1 MSQSG
6 QPAPAPAGRPP
17 TPAPAAGPAP
27 TPAPAAGPPRTPE
40 PLPRTATL
48 GRGTLGR
55 QLVVRVTALVA
66 LAALLITMATAL
78 AAQQLLMSQL
88 DGQLDAVTARV
99 RNPSGSP
106 WSADGP
112 DSGLLRP
119 GQPIGTLAV
128 FYDTDGTPQEGGM
141 LTERG
146 AAGQRGAAVTDLP
159 DAAVTQLA
167 DVPTDGT
174 KSSMV
179 LSGLGR
185 YRVVGFKIVA
195 GGTYLGSLVVGVPL
209 HEVDETILQLVSLAA
224 LLSLLAIVGTVF
236 ASRSLIVR
244 SLRPLNRVAATAQ
257 QVSQLRLDRGEVA
270 LAVRVPPADANP
282 ASEVGRVGQAI
293 NHMLNNVEEALA
305 ARQASE
311 TKVRQFV
318 ADASHELR
326 NPLAA
331 IRGYAELTRR
341 DREQLPTEAAY
352 AMSRVES
359 EAERMSHLVED
370 MLLLARLDAGPDLD
384 LQPCDLSEIVINSV
398 SDARAAGPDH
408 AWQLTLPHYPVIAY
422 GDQHRLQQVMA
433 NLLANARTHTPP
445 GTQVRTE
452 VSVREADA
460 VITVTD
466 NGPGIPPE
474 VSNRVFERF
483 ARGDASRTRTADA
496 RTGGSTGLGLAIVA
510 AVVEAHHGS
519 VAVAS
524 QPGHTQFTVRLPLAQ
539 LVPAPY
545 AGPGPDM
552 RAPSM
557 S

>member
-1 MSQSG
+1 
-6 QPAPAPAGRPP
+6 
-17 TPAPAAGPAP
+17 
-27 TPAPAAGPPRTPE
+27 
-40 PLPRTATL
+40 
-48 GRGTLGR
+48 
-55 QLVVRVTALVA
+55 
-66 LAALLITMATAL
+66 
-78 AAQQLLMSQL
+78 
-88 DGQLDAVTARV
+88 
-99 RNPSGSP
+99 
-106 WSADGP
+106 
-112 DSGLLRP
+112 LLRP

-128 FYDTDGTPQEGGM
+128 LYDSDGTAQGGGR

-146 AAGQRGAAVTDLP
+146 AAGQSGAAVTALP
-159 DAAVTQLA
+159 QAAFAQLA
-167 DVPTDGT
+167 DVPADGT
-174 KSSMV
+174 KSSIV
-179 LSGLGR
+179 LSGLGD
-185 YRVVGFKIVA
+185 YRVVGYRIRIVA
-195 GGTYLGSLVVGVPL
+195 SGADLGTLVVGVPL
-209 HEVDETILQLVSLAA
+209 HEVDETIVQLVGIAA
-224 LLSLLAIVGTVF
+224 MLSLFAIVGTVF
-236 ASRSLIVR
+236 ASRSLVVR

-270 LAVRVPPADANP
+270 LAVRVPPQDANP
-282 ASEVGRVGQAI
+282 ESEVGRVGQAI
-293 NHMLNNVEEALA
+293 NHMLNNVEEALG

-445 GTQVRTE
+445 GTQVHTG
-452 VSVREADA
+452 VSVSGPQA
-460 VITVTD
+460 VVTVTD

-483 ARGDASRTRTADA
+483 ARGDASRMRTPDA

-510 AVVEAHHGS
+510 AVVDAHHGS
-519 VAVAS
+519 VTVNS
-524 QPGHTQFTVRLPLAQ
+524 QPGHTQFTVRLPLAH
-539 LVPAPY
+539 LTPAPY
-545 AGPGPDM
+545 PRPGPDM
-552 RAPSM
+552 RTPSL

>member
-6 QPAPAPAGRPP
+6 QPAPPPAPVAA
-17 TPAPAAGPAP
+17 TPASVPSAGV
-27 TPAPAAGPPRTPE
+27 PRTPE
-40 PLPRTATL
+40 QLPRPNPF
-48 GRGTLGR
+48 GRHTLGR
-55 QLVVRVTALVA
+55 QLVVRVTVLVA
-66 LAALLITMATAL
+66 LAALLITTATAL

-88 DGQLDAVTARV
+88 DRQLDEVTARLRDPAGAPV
-99 RNPSGSP
+99 
-106 WSADGP
+106 
-112 DSGLLRP
+112 SGLLRP
-119 GQPIGTLAV
+119 GQPIGTLLV
-128 FYDTDGTPQEGGM
+128 LYDDDGAPRTEGR

-146 AAGQRGAAVTDLP
+146 ASGRGGAAVTDLP
-159 DAAVTQLA
+159 DAAVEQLS

-174 KSSMV
+174 KSSIS
-179 LSGLGR
+179 LSGLGH
-185 YRVVGFKIVA
+185 YRVVGYRVVV
-195 GGTYLGSLVVGVPL
+195 GGTDPATLVVGVPL
-209 HEVDETILQLVSLAA
+209 HEVDETIAQLVGLAA
-224 LLSLLAIVGTVF
+224 LFSLFAIAGTVF
-236 ASRSLIVR
+236 ASRSLVVR

-257 QVSQLRLDRGEVA
+257 QVSQLKLDRGEVA
-270 LAVRVPPADANP
+270 LAVRVPPEDANP
-282 ASEVGRVGQAI
+282 ASEVGQVGQAI

-359 EAERMSHLVED
+359 EADRMSHLVED
-370 MLLLARLDAGPDLD
+370 MLLLARLDSGPDLD
-384 LQPCDLSEIVINSV
+384 LQPCDLSEVVINAV

-408 AWQLTLPHYPVIAY
+408 VWQLNLPQYPVIAY
-422 GDQHRLQQVMA
+422 GDRHRLQQVMA

-445 GTQVRTE
+445 GTYVHTE
-452 VSVREADA
+452 VSVSGPDA
-460 VITVTD
+460 VVTVTD

-483 ARGDASRTRTADA
+483 ARGDESRRRTPGTDA
-496 RTGGSTGLGLAIVA
+496 GGSTGLGLAIVA
-510 AVVEAHHGS
+510 AVVAAHHGN
-519 VAVAS
+519 VAVSS
-524 QPGHTQFTVRLPLAQ
+524 QPGYTQFTVRLPLAQ
-539 LVPAPY
+539 LMPTPH
-545 AGPGPDM
+545 AGAGPDM
-552 RAPSM
+552 RTPTM

>member
-1 MSQSG
+1 
-6 QPAPAPAGRPP
+6 
-17 TPAPAAGPAP
+17 
-27 TPAPAAGPPRTPE
+27 
-40 PLPRTATL
+40 
-48 GRGTLGR
+48 
-55 QLVVRVTALVA
+55 
-66 LAALLITMATAL
+66 
-78 AAQQLLMSQL
+78 MSQL
-88 DGQLDAVTARV
+88 DRQLDAVTGRL
-99 RNPSGSP
+99 RNPSGSTWP
-106 WSADGP
+106 PGGP
-112 DSGLLRP
+112 DGGLLRP

-128 FYDTDGTPQEGGM
+128 IYDTDGTPQGGGM

-167 DVPTDGT
+167 NVPTDAT

-179 LSGLGR
+179 LSGLGH
-185 YRVVGFKIVA
+185 YRVVGFRLLSDD
-195 GGTYLGSLVVGVPL
+195 GTYLGPLVVGVPL

-236 ASRSLIVR
+236 ASRSLVLR

-270 LAVRVPPADANP
+270 LAVRVAPADANP

-384 LQPCDLSEIVINSV
+384 LQPCDLSEIVINAV

-422 GDQHRLQQVMA
+422 GDQHRLQQVML

-452 VSVREADA
+452 VSVSEADA
-460 VITVTD
+460 VD
-466 NGPGIPPE
+466 H
-474 VSNRVFERF
+474 R
-483 ARGDASRTRTADA
+483 D
-496 RTGGSTGLGLAIVA
+496 
-510 AVVEAHHGS
+510 
-519 VAVAS
+519 
-524 QPGHTQFTVRLPLAQ
+524 
-539 LVPAPY
+539 
-545 AGPGPDM
+545 
-552 RAPSM
+552 
-557 S
+557 